1 MNGSNWKVCK
11 FGGSSLADAEQIRKS
26 VNIMLQDPLRRIMV
40 VSAPGKRTAQDSK
53 ITDQLIQLAQA
64 VQGGYEYM
72 PAVERI
78 VSRYAGIAADLGLS
92 EDFAEPVRTYL
103 KQRISQ
109 VSALNNRQFSDLLMA
124 SGEDM
129 CARLTAAYIRST
141 GTEAHY
147 VNPLDA
153 GLILEYVKGG
163 RVQVKA
169 SSYEKLSTLSRTR
182 ELIVFPGFFGADE
195 EGKVVTFSRGGSDIT
210 GSILAAAV
218 GAQVYENWTDVD
230 SVFSTDPQIIPHPHS
245 IKEMTYTEMREL
257 AYAGFTVL
265 HEEALEPVY
274 YNDIP
279 LQIRNTNNP
288 HGPGTRIMSR
298 RTDYDGIITGIA
310 GSKGFVAIRLQKY
323 LMNRE
328 VGFAAAALNV
338 MQEFELPVEHI
349 PTGIDS
355 LSVVL
360 RERVFPE
367 DVERQVT
374 ARLMDVLDLDDDEIT
389 IQRGI
394 AMVSIVG
401 DALPRTVGLLARA
414 LVALS
419 EGGINLEFIV
429 QAAGEISVLF
439 GIEEAFCNYAIQLL
453 YKCYFSHHQD

>member
-26 VNIMLQDPLRRIMV
+26 ADIMLQDPLRRIMV
-40 VSAPGKRTAQDSK
+40 VSAPGKRTPHDSK
-53 ITDQLIQLAQA
+53 ITDQLIELAQA
-64 VQGGYEYM
+64 IQGGYEFTSI
-72 PAVERI
+72 VERI
-78 VSRYAGIAADLGLS
+78 ASRYAGIAADLGLH
-92 EDFAEPVRTYL
+92 EDFAELVRTYL
-103 KQRISQ
+103 NERVGQ
-109 VSALNNRQFSDLLMA
+109 VSALNSRQFSDLLMA

-129 CARLTAAYIRST
+129 CARLVSAYIRSI
-141 GTEAHY
+141 GHEVRY
-147 VNPLDA
+147 VNPMEA
-153 GLILEYVKGG
+153 GLTLQYVKGG
-163 RVQVKA
+163 RVQVHN
-169 SSYEKLSTLSRTR
+169 SSYGKLSELTRTR
-182 ELIVFPGFFGADE
+182 ELIIFPGFFGADE
-195 EGKVVTFSRGGSDIT
+195 GGKVAVFSRGGSDIT

-230 SVFSTDPQIIPHPHS
+230 SVFSTDPKIIPHPHA

-274 YNDIP
+274 HNDIP

-288 HGPGTRIMSR
+288 YGAGTRIMSK

-360 RERVFPE
+360 RERVFSE
-367 DVERQVT
+367 AVERQVT
-374 ARLMDVLDLDDDEIT
+374 ARLKDILDLDDDEIT

-439 GIEEAFCNYAIQLL
+439 GIEEEFCSYAIQLL
-453 YKCYFSHHQD
+453 YKCYFSHYQE